1 MRRLFAVFLSGA
13 LIWQGAGG
21 AVVLASPPDVRDDW
35 GRVAALKPN
44 QKVTVEVQKGRGK
57 SQNGRFIGCD
67 ENFVMLRT
75 GKGQDVAVARSDIR
89 RVSATPPGRE
99 GFTVLGLIVAGAG
112 GVALGVRE
120 VHRVN
125 RCESID
131 CLTPGVSPSYYLL
144 LGAVAAGAVAVMSI
158 GGPRRVYEVPKI
170 EPPPAAPRGDPH
182 TASAAGTSALS
193 ATGGIDPARVIARF
207 KSAPAPGLHLVMPGA
222 IVAAS
227 EPLAG
232 SAGDRSG
239 RAPQP
244 R

>member
-1 MRRLFAVFLSGA
+1 MRRLVAVLLSGA

-35 GRVAALKPN
+35 GRIAALKPD
-44 QKVTVEVQKGRGK
+44 QKVTVEVQTGRGK

-75 GKGQDVAVARSDIR
+75 GKGQDIAVARGDIR
-89 RVSATPPGRE
+89 RVYATPPGRE
-99 GFTVLGLIVAGAG
+99 GFIVLGLIVAVAG
-112 GVALGVRE
+112 GLALGIRE

-125 RCESID
+125 RCDTVD

-144 LGAVAAGAVAVMSI
+144 LGAVAAGAVAIMSI

-170 EPPPAAPRGDPH
+170 DPPPAAPRGDTPGEP
-182 TASAAGTSALS
+182 AAETSARGP
-193 ATGGIDPARVIARF
+193 ATGIDPARTIARLRA
-207 KSAPAPGLHLVMPGA
+207 APTSRLRLNASRVMVPSMQG
-222 IVAAS
+222 
-227 EPLAG
+227 PAG
-232 SAGDRSG
+232 SGGDAG
-239 RAPQP
+239 PQIQPP